1 MKDMQRLERME
12 EKDFN
17 EIWEIMEQSFPVDE
31 RRTCLGQRE
40 LFKNPYY
47 RLYGYRREGKVA
59 AFFAV
64 WRLEK
69 LAFVEHFAVDGKF
82 RNGGLGA
89 GLLQE
94 LLQGLEVQTVLEV
107 EPPEREIAARRI
119 RFYERNG
126 FALNPYDDY
135 VQPALSAEGDEL
147 PLLLMTYPSA
157 VTRAQY
163 EQIRDELYRK
173 VYGLLV

>member
-1 MKDMQRLERME
+1 MCIRDR
-12 EKDFN
+12 
-17 EIWEIMEQSFPVDE
+17 
-31 RRTCLGQRE
+31 
-40 LFKNPYY
+40 
-47 RLYGYRREGKVA
+47 
-59 AFFAV
+59 
-64 WRLEK
+64 
-69 LAFVEHFAVDGKF
+69 
-82 RNGGLGA
+82 LGA

-135 VQPALSAEGDEL
+135 VQPALSAEGEEL

-157 VTRAQY
+157 VTRAEY